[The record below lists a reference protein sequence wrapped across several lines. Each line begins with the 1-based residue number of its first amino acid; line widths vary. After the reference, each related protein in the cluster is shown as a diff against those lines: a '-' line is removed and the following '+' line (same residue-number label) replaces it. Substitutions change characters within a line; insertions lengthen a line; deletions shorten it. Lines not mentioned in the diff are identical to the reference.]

1 MGRRTPTPIGYKGRF
16 RTMDDIY
23 REYRNTPLNR
33 GAYKAY
39 FESRPSYGGYQ
50 KKSRKTEYSREPLHS
65 FNSGERENIEQTP
78 KTQSTYQQ
86 PEPKTENTE
95 QSGPRQLPIVELMGK
110 QFFFDEK
117 LQEIR
122 DMENPAN
129 SISFKDLD
137 LAPEKTEQRDQLE
150 KQNDIQYNN
159 DLTRLE
165 NELEVRQTDIIQQ
178 KRPSQY
184 EDKIETRW

>member
-1 MGRRTPTPIGYKGRF
+1 ME
-16 RTMDDIY
+16 DIY

-39 FESRPSYGGYQ
+39 FDSRPSYGGYQ

-78 KTQSTYQQ
+78 KTQTETKANTYQQ
-86 PEPKTENTE
+86 QEAKTENTE
-95 QSGPRQLPIVELMGK
+95 LSGPRQLPIVELMGK
-110 QFFFDEK
+110 QFFFDER

-122 DMENPAN
+122 EIENPTN

-137 LAPEKTEQRDQLE
+137 LVPEKTEQRDQIE
-150 KQNDIQYNN
+150 KQNDSQYNN
-159 DLTRLE
+159 DLTKLE
-165 NELEVRQTDIIQQ
+165 NELEVRQTDIIPQ

-184 EDKIETRW
+184 GDKIESRW